1 MKRIL
6 TLLTFLMQFNLAF
19 TMSGSGT
26 SGDPYLVTSASEL
39 NDVRND
45 LTAYYKQMNDITLS
59 GEWIPIGTGNTTV
72 TAFTGTYDGNGHKIT
87 GLTITG
93 YSVVGAGLFGYN
105 RGIIKNLGVSGT
117 VSTTNGISGILAG
130 ANYYGTIQNC
140 YTEGSISSSN
150 NNVGGFVGAC
160 MYSTTGITQCYS
172 TATVTATGTGSMNV
186 GGFVGTTNS
195 TSGQTI
201 SECYCTGNVSNSNNN
216 SGNKANT
223 GGFVGGSSLNISNCY
238 ATGSVTCSSG
248 GERFGGFCGFASYS
262 TPITDCYSTGAV
274 TGTST
279 VKGGFVGYCNTGTF
293 TSCFFDHD
301 IAALSSYGGYATSAP
316 TGITAKT
323 TAQMKTPSTF
333 TDAGWS
339 TSVWSLVSGNYPIL
353 LWQIPANS
361 IFTGTGNWSEA
372 ARWTNGLPGST
383 TDVTISGTCTVDA
396 DYTVAALTITN
407 GYVLHIDPVHILT
420 VSGTLANNAGATG
433 LILESDATGTGMLMN
448 NSTGV
453 QASVEQYL
461 KKYQWHFMGIP
472 VTGIPDVSVPLHG
485 CYVIWIDESDAYDAL
500 STGWQY
506 LASGNSMKVMGGY
519 AVRFGWDA
527 SLFPKSVDTTVTFSG
542 ILNTGVQDTIFDSE
556 TEGWNF
562 ISNPYPVT
570 LNWEGSGKTITN
582 GNDAFYLWNPNLNSG
597 TGSYGSYGSYVSG
610 GSTNGQT
617 QYIPPMQGFF
627 FQVWATNAA
636 ISFDNTCKASI
647 SSAVFCDAGIL
658 HENEENIFRTEMAVP
673 GTGIGEPYIKMAI
686 TSNGINYD
694 ETLIRV
700 NDKATELFDG
710 HYDAAKLKAID
721 TRQSQIYSVNDGI
734 EYSINT
740 LPEFSEKTVIPLRIM
755 INETGKHMLTLKEM
769 RNKLINCP
777 LTLYDNNGKALA
789 NLSETIFNFEG
800 QKGEIKSFYL
810 GLGIRNAE
818 EIVALHSKV
827 ETSLQQYS
835 QLILRPQG
843 QRAFAVQQR
852 PAFESGSSIQS
863 SIR

>member
-6 TLLTFLMQFNLAF
+6 PLLTLLMQFNLAF

-26 SGDPYLVTSASEL
+26 SSDPYLVSTASDLATIAGSSSYWFSGVYIKQTADIDISSYPDWSPIAPLTTSPFYGDY
-39 NDVRND
+39 N
-45 LTAYYKQMNDITLS
+45 
-59 GEWIPIGTGNTTV
+59 
-72 TAFTGTYDGNGHKIT
+72 GNGYKVT
-87 GLTITG
+87 GLTITSTHNG
-93 YSVVGAGLFGYN
+93 YLGLFGVIGSAGAGSV
-105 RGIIKNLGVSGT
+105 RNLGV
-117 VSTTNGISGILAG
+117 TNGSITTGTYVGMLVGRCAGTITNCYSTGTISCTTSTYVGGLVGLTYIGCTISNSYSSVNCSSSYTSTSSCVGGLTGGITG
-130 ANYYGTIQNC
+130 NSTYSSTIQNC
-140 YTEGSISSSN
+140 YSTGSATQSSTGYA
-150 NNVGGFVGAC
+150 GGFIGLMANS
-160 MYSTTGITQCYS
+160 YLSL
-172 TATVTATGTGSMNV
+172 
-186 GGFVGTTNS
+186 TN
-195 TSGQTI
+195 
-201 SECYCTGNVSNSNNN
+201 
-216 SGNKANT
+216 
-223 GGFVGGSSLNISNCY
+223 
-238 ATGSVTCSSG
+238 
-248 GERFGGFCGFASYS
+248 
-262 TPITDCYSTGAV
+262 CYSTGAV
-274 TGTST
+274 SGTNKGGFAAKYTAGTITACYFDYETAGTST
-279 VKGGFVGYCNTGTF
+279 ICASGTP
-293 TSCFFDHD
+293 S
-301 IAALSSYGGYATSAP
+301 
-316 TGITAKT
+316 GITAAT
-323 TAQMKTPSTF
+323 TTTMKTPSTF
-333 TDAGWS
+333 TTAGWS
-339 TSVWSLVSGNYPIL
+339 TSIWDLIANNYPRL
-353 LWQIPANS
+353 VWQVPVYS
-361 IFTGTGNWSEA
+361 TFSGTGNWSEA
-372 ARWTNGLPGST
+372 ARWSNGLPGST

-396 DYTVAALTITN
+396 NYTVVDLTITN
-407 GYVLHIDPVHILT
+407 GYVLHIDPLHILT

-453 QASVEQYL
+453 QASVEQFL

-485 CYVIWIDESDAYDAL
+485 CYVIWIDESDTYDAL

-700 NDKATELFDG
+700 NDRATELFDG

-721 TRQSQIYSVNDGI
+721 TRQSQIFTVNDGI

-769 RNKLINCP
+769 SNKRISCP
-777 LTLYDNNGKALA
+777 LTLYDYNGKALA

-835 QLILRPQG
+835 QLILRPEGQG
-843 QRAFAVQQR
+843 AFAVQQR